1 VRVEEDL
8 CGGSAQSQI
17 RSRCP
22 LLIAALEPASR
33 RSSSSVEVARE
44 QEVILHVLVGHDMAW
59 HDIGEV
65 DEYVVLSVSGL
76 VQQRDGAGRDRD
88 TGQEPG
94 DVQRPGGRPQVGR
107 RDGVVWS
114 CR

>member
-8 CGGSAQSQI
+8 CGGRAQSQI
-17 RSRCP
+17 RSRHP
-22 LLIAALEPASR
+22 LLIAAPEPASR
-33 RSSSSVEVARE
+33 RLSSSVEVARE
-44 QEVILHVLVGHDMAW
+44 QEVILHVLVG

-94 DVQRPGGRPQVGR
+94 DVQRPGGHPRMGR